1 MEAKRLISKS
11 FNIIR
16 LRTVKQREP
25 YLLFK
30 EILGFKPK
38 DTSLYEMA
46 LRHRSASLKTAA
58 GERINNERL
67 EFLGDAVLNVVVSDY
82 LYQMFPGL
90 DEDFLT
96 RTRSKIVQRKTLNRI
111 ALQLGLDKML
121 LSTAFSQD
129 VNHVSVYGNAFEAL
143 IGAIYLDKGYAKCK
157 HFLEQAII
165 EKYIDIHKIAK
176 TEQNF
181 KSLLLEYCQQH
192 KLEIDFRTEEK
203 NMLKDKSERFFTQI
217 FIQQEIKG
225 EGYGMSKKESQQKAS
240 KITLT
245 QFNQKQE
252 GQPSIRK

>member
-11 FNIIR
+11 LNKIR

-30 EILGFKPK
+30 NILGFTPK

-46 LRHRSASLKTAA
+46 LRHRSASLKAPG

-67 EFLGDAVLNVVVSDY
+67 EFLGDSVLNVVVTDY
-82 LYQMFPGL
+82 LYQMFPNL

-157 HFLEQAII
+157 HFLEHSII
-165 EKYIDIHKIAK
+165 EKYIDIQKIAK

-181 KSLLLEYCQQH
+181 KSLLLEYCQQQ
-192 KLEIDFRTEEK
+192 KIEIEFKTEERDVST
-203 NMLKDKSERFFTQI
+203 DKSERFISQI
-217 FIQQEIKG
+217 FINQEMKG
-225 EGYGMSKKESQQKAS
+225 EGFGMSKKEAQQKAS
-240 KITLT
+240 KLTLI
-245 QFNQKQE
+245 QFNQIQE
-252 GQPSIRK
+252 GQTSKL